1 MSPTLHST
9 PTDLPSFWLCISGY
23 ITTSK
28 QTDNC
33 LLPISTW
40 KEGKLGLDMV
50 KPAGGGG
57 GGFFPHLRGFWENV
71 WPFIPCQCFFF
82 FFLVVEIS
90 LHTLIPLC
98 MPGSVHSGSASWN
111 NCLNVPDK
119 LCVSTFP
126 GKFPYY
132 CLDSSIVSPLKLRW
146 MKPTVAVTK
155 AVAGEQLL
163 LGVWVWAS
171 VTCYRCKVR
180 NVAHS
185 DTTYFLFFSR
195 QASQRSFKRLKCFA
209 ISQSRQVQLSFLQY
223 SPARIHTEIH
233 SLFYIT

>member
-1 MSPTLHST
+1 MKGREARAGYGETSWWWWWLFSSLARILGECLTIHS
-9 PTDLPSFWLCISGY
+9 LPVL
-23 ITTSK
+23 
-28 QTDNC
+28 
-33 LLPISTW
+33 
-40 KEGKLGLDMV
+40 
-50 KPAGGGG
+50 
-57 GGFFPHLRGFWENV
+57 
-71 WPFIPCQCFFF
+71 FF

-98 MPGSVHSGSASWN
+98 MPGSVHGGSASWN

-119 LCVSTFP
+119 LCVSSFP

-163 LGVWVWAS
+163 LGVWMWAS

-185 DTTYFLFFSR
+185 DTTFFLFFF
-195 QASQRSFKRLKCFA
+195 QTGFTA
-209 ISQSRQVQLSFLQY
+209 I
-223 SPARIHTEIH
+223 I
-233 SLFYIT
+233 